1 MPADARTF
9 ALFCLILPGCAK
21 HYRVEGLVLQTDAAQ
36 RTMLVSHRP
45 IQGYMPAMTM
55 PFHLDKQEDISKLA
69 PGARVAFELRV
80 GKTESVARHVK
91 VREARLEVA
100 VETPKNKLAIGARV
114 PDFSLTD
121 QAGRVVRLGDF
132 AGRVV
137 AVDFIYTRC
146 PLPDVCPR
154 LSANFA
160 YVAKRVPDAT
170 LLSIT
175 IDPQYDTPAVL
186 SEYGR
191 RYGSDGERWRFLT
204 GTMDQVREVAG
215 LFGLIYWPEDGS
227 ITHTVATGVI
237 GRDGRLAAMV
247 EGATFRPEQL
257 RDLVQHELDR
267 R

>member
-1 MPADARTF
+1 
-9 ALFCLILPGCAK
+9 
-21 HYRVEGLVLQTDAAQ
+21 
-36 RTMLVSHRP
+36 
-45 IQGYMPAMTM
+45 MPAMSM
-55 PFHLDKQEDISKLA
+55 PFHVASGEDISKLQA
-69 PGARVAFELRV
+69 GSRVEFELRV
-80 GKTESVARHVK
+80 GKDESVARRI
-91 VREARLEVA
+91 RERETKLDVEVA
-100 VETPKNKLAIGARV
+100 SPANKLAVGEAV

-121 QAGRVVRLGDF
+121 QAGRLVRLRDY

-160 YVAKRVPDAT
+160 YLAKRVRDVS

-186 SEYGR
+186 ADYER
-191 RYGSDGERWRFLT
+191 RYGGDGEHWRFLT

-227 ITHTVATGVI
+227 ITHTVVTGVI
-237 GRDGRLAAMV
+237 GRDGKLAALI
-247 EGATFRPEQL
+247 EGSAYRPEQL
-257 RDLVQHELDR
+257 RDLVEQELAK
-267 R
+267 